1 MMEFVTVKRIDNS
14 RLVRVASP
22 RYWRQYWRMA
32 GIGAALAALLLVYAA
47 QHFRCLRVQYQLE
60 ELQARR
66 AQSAELNGQL
76 KLQAAVLR
84 APGRIDQLARAELG
98 LTVPVPG
105 QVAPA
110 MQPAEG
116 VVARLGALAPAP
128 AAAREQASSQ
138 QAAP

>member
-22 RYWRQYWRMA
+22 RQWREFWRMA
-32 GIGAALAALLLVYAA
+32 GVGAALAALLLVYAA

-60 ELQARR
+60 ELKARR
-66 AQSAELNGQL
+66 TELAELNGQL

-84 APGRIDQLARAELG
+84 APGRIDELARGQLG
-98 LTVPVPG
+98 LTAPVPG

-110 MQPAEG
+110 VQAADG
-116 VVARLGALAPAP
+116 ILAQART
-128 AAAREQASSQ
+128 ARTWVPPQ

>member
-1 MMEFVTVKRIDNS
+1 MEFVTVKRIDNS
-14 RLVRVASP
+14 RLVRTASP
-22 RYWRQYWRMA
+22 RHWREFCRMA
-32 GIGAALAALLLVYAA
+32 GVGAALAALLLVYAA
-47 QHFRCLRVQYQLE
+47 QHFRCLRVQYELE

-84 APGRIDQLARAELG
+84 APGRIDELARGELG

-110 MQPAEG
+110 AQAADGMLAQARTTRGWASPQPA
-116 VVARLGALAPAP
+116 AP
-128 AAAREQASSQ
+128 
-138 QAAP
+138 

>member
-1 MMEFVTVKRIDNS
+1 
-14 RLVRVASP
+14 
-22 RYWRQYWRMA
+22 MA
-32 GIGAALAALLLVYAA
+32 GVGAALAALLLVYAA

-66 AQSAELNGQL
+66 AECAERNGQL

-84 APGRIDQLARAELG
+84 APGRIDELARGQLG

-110 MQPAEG
+110 VQPPDGMLAQ
-116 VVARLGALAPAP
+116 ARTSQRW
-128 AAAREQASSQ
+128 AAQ
-138 QAAP
+138 